1 MINDNKSGISDD
13 FDVTVQILFD
23 GQDVNELNPGTIAKT
38 YISIYF
44 EEEIKGGKNNV
55 ILFDQIENDVDKPF
69 ISDVLRELIEDTKGY
84 VQIII
89 VTHDPIVAVNA
100 DPTNYIECIRDK
112 DKFYYRSFC
121 PECDDRDELNT
132 IAKNVDGSK
141 EVIKNRYE
149 IYGGENIL

>member
-1 MINDNKSGISDD
+1 MVTFNSSTQKTSDRQVPEFED
-13 FDVTVQILFD
+13 SQNYTEKQC
-23 GQDVNELNPGTIAKT
+23 
-38 YISIYF
+38 F

-121 PECDDRDELNT
+121 PECDDKDELNT

-141 EVIKNRYE
+141 EVIKNR
-149 IYGGENIL
+149 NQL